1 MIRLTFVC
9 HISISEFQT
18 RYHENNG
25 EAMNECIIVNDE
37 IDSVLS
43 TNFFIHIRSL
53 ARSIYSVH
61 ALRKVTLYNS
71 HKM

>member
-1 MIRLTFVC
+1 
-9 HISISEFQT
+9 
-18 RYHENNG
+18 
-25 EAMNECIIVNDE
+25 MNECIIVNDE

-61 ALRKVTLYNS
+61 ALRKVTLYKS